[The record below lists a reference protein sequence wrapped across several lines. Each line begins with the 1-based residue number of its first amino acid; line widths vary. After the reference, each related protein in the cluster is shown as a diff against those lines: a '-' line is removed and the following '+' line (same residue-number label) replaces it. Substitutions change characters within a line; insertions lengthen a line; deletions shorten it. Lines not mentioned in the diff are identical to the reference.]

1 MKTNLIYHL
10 FSIYLRTL
18 KHLDHCSH
26 SSAKKRENVGTFPMS
41 GTPLPPVWEPYVCE
55 REKLWCIMY
64 FRNIFGLHKN
74 VVKVGMDDQV
84 APLALKIVINVFVW
98 NCENWLILRFV
109 IFGWYRDIWL
119 KLWYLANIVKFCL
132 NFEILAGVVI
142 CDIWLTLWY
151 LADILI
157 FGWYC
162 DICFYCDIWLIL

>member
-64 FRNIFGLHKN
+64 FRTFRNIFGLHKN

-84 APLALKIVINVFVW
+84 APLALKIVINVFV
-98 NCENWLILRFV
+98 
-109 IFGWYRDIWL
+109 
-119 KLWYLANIVKFCL
+119 
-132 NFEILAGVVI
+132 
-142 CDIWLTLWY
+142 
-151 LADILI
+151 
-157 FGWYC
+157 
-162 DICFYCDIWLIL
+162 